1 MYLSPEDGL
10 VALPHGPGTDWART
24 ALDLSAFEEN
34 HEGIHVLAL
43 NTPATAQNSID
54 TLYRNAQ
61 HFGITVDITRRPFIG
76 DAARRIAQA
85 LDGTWAV
92 EIGNLQLPESDARQ
106 RLRWAWSAPDGSL
119 SYTVGAYGAQ
129 MSAAAFLAHED
140 GRELM
145 VAERPW
151 DKQLLVGAL
160 APHIDFPSLGIQ
172 PPASIVAP
180 TEQTAVKKITR
191 TLLPSYDRALA
202 DAHLLM
208 LDATLAQVRE
218 ARDSAEHADLMP
230 LASALRQ
237 HAPYLI
243 RHMRSTLPG
252 PRAAQ
257 SAAVL
262 DRAEETFTLAPPP
275 EDQAASEL
283 LDQWLEHGTRLTE
296 MTRSLDHGLID
307 RPAPAPAAQPGLP
320 QPPSGPASPS
330 PNTPSLSRHHR

>member
-43 NTPATAQNSID
+43 NTPATAQHSID

-61 HFGITVDITRRPFIG
+61 HFGITVDITHRPFIG

-85 LDGTWAV
+85 LDGTWEV

-106 RLRWAWSAPDGSL
+106 RLRWAWSAPVRSL
-119 SYTVGAYGAQ
+119 SSNPRAYGAQ
-129 MSAAAFLAHED
+129 MSAAAFLTHGD
-140 GRELM
+140 GRELV
-145 VAERPW
+145 VAEQPYA
-151 DKQLLVGAL
+151 DQLLVGVL
-160 APHIDFPSLGIQ
+160 APHIEFLSLRVL
-172 PPASIVAP
+172 PPASIVAS
-180 TEQTAVKKITR
+180 TEQAAVKKITH
-191 TLLPSYDRALA
+191 TVLPSYDRALA

-230 LASALRQ
+230 LASALRR

-252 PRAAQ
+252 PLVAQ

-262 DRAEETFTLAPPP
+262 DRAENTFTLAPPP

-307 RPAPAPAAQPGLP
+307 RPAPASAAQPGLP

-330 PNTPSLSRHHR
+330 PNTPPLSRHHR

>member
-10 VALPHGPGTDWART
+10 VALPHGPGADWART
-24 ALDLSAFEEN
+24 ALDLSALNEH
-34 HEGIHVLAL
+34 HEGIYVLAL

-54 TLYRNAQ
+54 ILYRNAQ
-61 HFGITVDITRRPFIG
+61 HFGITLDITRRPFLG

-85 LDGTWAV
+85 LDGTWEV

-106 RLRWAWSAPDGSL
+106 RLRWAWSAPDDSL

-129 MSAAAFLAHED
+129 MSAAAFLSHED
-140 GRELM
+140 GRELV

-160 APHIDFPSLGIQ
+160 APHVDFPSLGVR

-180 TEQTAVKKITR
+180 TEQAALEKITR
-191 TLLPSYDRALA
+191 TLLPSYDRALTE
-202 DAHLLM
+202 AHLLM
-208 LDATLAQVRE
+208 LATTLARARE
-218 ARDSAEHADLMP
+218 AHSSAEHADLKP

-243 RHMRSTLPG
+243 RHLRSTLPE
-252 PRAAQ
+252 PLAAQ

-262 DRAEETFTLAPPP
+262 DRAEKTFTLAPPP
-275 EDQAASEL
+275 KDQAASEL

-307 RPAPAPAAQPGLP
+307 RPSPSPAQPVLP

-330 PNTPSLSRHHR
+330 PNTPPPSRHHR

>member
-1 MYLSPEDGL
+1 M
-10 VALPHGPGTDWART
+10 
-24 ALDLSAFEEN
+24 
-34 HEGIHVLAL
+34 
-43 NTPATAQNSID
+43 
-54 TLYRNAQ
+54 
-61 HFGITVDITRRPFIG
+61 
-76 DAARRIAQA
+76 
-85 LDGTWAV
+85 
-92 EIGNLQLPESDARQ
+92 
-106 RLRWAWSAPDGSL
+106 
-119 SYTVGAYGAQ
+119 
-129 MSAAAFLAHED
+129 
-140 GRELM
+140 
-145 VAERPW
+145 AERPW

-172 PPASIVAP
+172 PPTSIVAP
-180 TEQTAVKKITR
+180 TEQAALKKISR
-191 TLLPSYDRALA
+191 TLLPSYDQALA

-243 RHMRSTLPG
+243 QRLRSTLPG
-252 PRAAQ
+252 PLAAQ

-262 DRAEETFTLAPPP
+262 DRAEKTFTLAPPP

-296 MTRSLDHGLID
+296 MTRSL
-307 RPAPAPAAQPGLP
+307 PAAQPGLP

-330 PNTPSLSRHHR
+330 PNTPPLSRHHR